1 MLLLPPR
8 VHARTTAPPQQH
20 VLGTLGGVA
29 PQGRQFAMPAQFTAN
44 LNGVIAPQNGPQ
56 AQIASTT
63 WYDNAGQQR
72 ETSYMQVQRYER
84 GSGMSVGSSRSSYG
98 GGSGGVQPSGR
109 GSIGSANQFSA
120 FGYGGGSSAGAAL
133 PIATGSSLAGA
144 AIDLGVVSG
153 QQVEYGGGGGG
164 GGGAAYVARDRTY
177 ASHRIDGRG
186 MSFGAGSSGIGDHL
200 GGDVGIAGAGLGGI
214 GRRQSVGELRSAY
227 LRQQTS
233 MHGDLAQMAQLGV
246 VPPHPGESLRAQ
258 QAKRSG
264 RGLPSTSSMF
274 RRGSHVVYPL
284 RASKKR

>member
-1 MLLLPPR
+1 MLTRRVAAPPR
-8 VHARTTAPPQQH
+8 QH

-44 LNGVIAPQNGPQ
+44 LNGVIAPQNGQQ
-56 AQIASTT
+56 AQLASTT

-84 GSGMSVGSSRSSYG
+84 GSGMSVAGSRSSYG

-109 GSIGSANQFSA
+109 GSIGATNQFSA

-144 AIDLGVVSG
+144 AIDLGIVSG

-164 GGGAAYVARDRTY
+164 SGGAYGARDRTY

-186 MSFGAGSSGIGDHL
+186 MSFGPGSGGVGDPL
-200 GGDVGIAGAGLGGI
+200 GGDVGIAGASLGGI

-233 MHGDLAQMAQLGV
+233 MHGDLAQMAQMGV
-246 VPPHPGESLRAQ
+246 VPPHPGENLRAQ